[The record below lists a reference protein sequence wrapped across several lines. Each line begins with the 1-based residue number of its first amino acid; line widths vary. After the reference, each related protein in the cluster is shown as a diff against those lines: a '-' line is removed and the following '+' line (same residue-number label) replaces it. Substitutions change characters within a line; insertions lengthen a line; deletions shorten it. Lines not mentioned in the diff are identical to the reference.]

1 MLARTADNLFWMS
14 RYMER
19 IDFITKVLLV
29 GFSSTSDYHPSSVN
43 NFEWEI
49 LAKMFF
55 TNQNHFCD
63 DQQAANQ
70 VFQKLVVGDEQNSL
84 KELITKARENARG
97 VQEHISKEV
106 WESINK
112 KYHKLLKVDVE
123 KIIVKEEQLNF
134 LFDLFDENL
143 KYSGVVDGTNHRGEG
158 WNFMNLGKFCERT
171 VLVLGI
177 SEEKYKN
184 PIVFSEEANNIL
196 FWKNFLLCLS
206 GFELYI
212 KDYRSGDNSRH
223 VLDMIVYNKQ
233 FTRSISY
240 SVDRIRNYLTK
251 IIQEN
256 PNPNNNKVTKEIG
269 MMSAKINY
277 SDLDQLVD
285 DGVVHFFQD
294 AKRNLFNLNQTIGQI
309 FFSYY

>member
-29 GFSSTSDYHPSSVN
+29 GFSSTSDYHTNSIN
-43 NFEWEI
+43 NFEWGI
-49 LAKMFF
+49 LSRIFF
-55 TNQNHFCD
+55 THPEEFNPENNQ
-63 DQQAANQ
+63 ANQ
-70 VFQKLVVGDEQNSL
+70 VFEKLVVGDEFNSL

-123 KIIVKEEQLNF
+123 KIIRKDEQLNF
-134 LFDLFDENL
+134 LFNLFDDNL
-143 KYSGVVDGTNHRGEG
+143 KYTGVVDSTNHRGEG

-171 VLVLGI
+171 VLTLGI
-177 SEEKYKN
+177 SEEKYKST
-184 PIVFSEEANNIL
+184 IVFTEEANNIL

-223 VLDMIVYNKQ
+223 VLDMVVYNKQ

-277 SDLDQLVD
+277 SDLDQIVE
-285 DGVVHFFQD
+285 DGVIDFFQD
-294 AKRNLFNLNQTIGQI
+294 AKRNLFNLNQSIGQI

>member
-285 DGVVHFFQD
+285 DGVLHFFQD

>member
-1 MLARTADNLFWMS
+1 MLARTADSLFWMS

-29 GFSSTSDYHPSSVN
+29 GFSSTSDFHTNSKN
-43 NFEWEI
+43 NFEWDI
-49 LAKMFF
+49 LAHMFYSDHGDF
-55 TNQNHFCD
+55 ESKNEE
-63 DQQAANQ
+63 ANQ
-70 VFQKLVVGDEQNSL
+70 VFRNLVVGDEYNAL

-112 KYHKLLKVDVE
+112 KYHRLLKVDVE
-123 KIIVKEEQLNF
+123 KIIKREEQLNF
-134 LFDLFDENL
+134 LFSLFDDNL
-143 KYSGVVDGTNHRGEG
+143 KYTGVVDSTNHRGEG
-158 WNFMNLGKFCERT
+158 WNFMNLGKFCERA
-171 VLVLGI
+171 LLILSI

-184 PIVFSEEANNIL
+184 PLVFTEEANNIL

-212 KDYRSGDNSRH
+212 KDYRSGDNSKQ
-223 VLDMIVYNKQ
+223 VLDMVVYNKE

-240 SVDRIRNYLTK
+240 SVERMRNYLNK

-256 PNPNNNKVTKEIG
+256 PNPNNNKLVKEIG

-277 SDLDQLVD
+277 SDLDQIVS
-285 DGVVHFFQD
+285 DGVIEFFHD
-294 AKRNLFNLNQTIGQI
+294 AKNNLFKYNQSIGQI

>member
-63 DQQAANQ
+63 DEQAANQ

-285 DGVVHFFQD
+285 DGVLHFFQD